1 MSRVLVFG
9 KNGQIGWELQRALGL
24 VEGVTF
30 LSRDDEGGDLLNLV
44 NLKER
49 ILTESPQ
56 FVFNAA
62 GYTAVDDAENDLE
75 AALKINAQAVGVM
88 ADVCSKLK
96 ATLVHYST
104 DYVFDGSSNN
114 SSAWTESQSVCP
126 INNYG
131 YSKVEGERQILA
143 SGCNSYIFRTSWVY
157 GVHGKNFMKTILNIG
172 QSDGVVKVVSDQI
185 GTPTSAEF
193 VADISAWLTLN
204 RVTTGPEI
212 INLVPNGAT
221 SWSGFARYIFS
232 EAHNYG
238 ISAIVKDVA
247 SIEYPMKARRPQNSK
262 LDNTKLNSIMPKSV
276 IKDWRFYASR
286 VLKQIFKD

>member
-30 LSRDDEGGDLLNLV
+30 LSREDEGGDLLNLV
-44 NLKER
+44 NLRER

-88 ADVCSKLK
+88 ADVCSKLQ

-104 DYVFDGSSNN
+104 DYVFDGGNN
-114 SSAWTESQSVCP
+114 SSAWTENHKVCP

-131 YSKVEGERQILA
+131 YSKVEGERRILA

-172 QSDGVVKVVSDQI
+172 KTNGVVKVVSDQI

-193 VADISAWLTLN
+193 VADISAWLALN
-204 RVTTGPEI
+204 RVAKGPEI
-212 INLVPNGAT
+212 VNLVPNGAT

-247 SIEYPMKARRPQNSK
+247 SFEYPMKARRPQNSK
-262 LDNTKLNSIMPKSV
+262 LDNTKLNAMMPKSV
-276 IKDWRFYASR
+276 IKDWRFYAFR